1 MMKRRWSIVV
11 AMVAVFGLTVSSVAV
26 AHPEGTFDDGV
37 IDSAGEIHGV
47 VHDQHGGSD
56 GHLPA
61 SNENVTLVGKGAI
74 TPTFE
79 GRVGDVG
86 VWGNFAY
93 LAAFNTGV
101 CRGGGVAVM
110 DIRDLARP
118 KQINF
123 IPTGGNSYVG
133 EGVQVISLN
142 TSFFSGDL
150 LVHNNEICG
159 ADPDEAT
166 YGGVTLVDVTDPN
179 REVFL
184 AQGAGDFEPESVNGP
199 GVAHSSHSAFAW
211 QAGDKA
217 YVVTVDN
224 EEAEDVDILDI
235 TDPRNPVLIAE
246 YDLNAMFPQIIQPN
260 LDTGASF
267 LHDMIVKA
275 IGGRQMMLLSY
286 WDGGYVVLDVT
297 NPLAPRYRADS
308 DFTFPD
314 PEAAESGFIVDPE
327 GNAHQAEF
335 SLDNRHIVGADE
347 DFSPYSVEALNTT
360 DGTEFDATQGSGT
373 PPIDADT
380 SLVGQTVYVGL
391 ACNTSPAVPAA
402 GDATIALVER
412 GGCTFTEK
420 VANVEAAGGY
430 QGVIVFNREGSDAC
444 SDLLNM
450 SVEGGI
456 PALFVGRDVGFDFL
470 NIAYDEDACRAGDG
484 TVTAPVD
491 IGTLGDSVSVSAF
504 FDGWGYVHLFTNNAG
519 KLVELD
525 TYAIPEAHDPAFASG
540 FGDLT
545 VHEVAMSLEDTGLA
559 YFAYYAGGFRVARI
573 QDSELVETGHFIDE
587 GGNNFWGVQVF
598 ERDGKEYV
606 AASDRDFGLYIFE
619 YTGP

>member
-1 MMKRRWSIVV
+1 MVKKRWSI
-11 AMVAVFGLTVSSVAV
+11 LTVVVTVLGLSLSSVAL
-26 AHPEGTFDDGV
+26 AHPDGMIDDGV
-37 IDSAGEIHGV
+37 IDSAGDTHGV

-74 TPTFE
+74 APTFD
-79 GRVGDVG
+79 GRVADVG

-93 LAAFNTGV
+93 LAAFDTGV

-110 DIRDLARP
+110 DITDLTRP
-118 KQINF
+118 RQTNF

-150 LVHNNEICG
+150 LIHNNEVCG

-166 YGGVTLVDVTDPN
+166 YGGVTLVDVTNPE

-184 AQGAGDFEPESVNGP
+184 AQGAGDFEPESVFGP

-217 YVVTVDN
+217 YVVIVDN
-224 EEAEDVDILDI
+224 EESEDVDILDI

-246 YDLNAMFPQIIQPN
+246 YDLNEMFPQIIQPE
-260 LDTGASF
+260 LGSAESF
-267 LHDMIVKA
+267 LHDMIVKP
-275 IGGRQMMLLSY
+275 IGGRNLMLLSY

-335 SLDNRHIVGADE
+335 SLDNRNIVAADE
-347 DFSPYSVEALNTT
+347 DFDPYTLEAVNTT
-360 DGTEFDATQGSGT
+360 DGTEFDALLGSDT
-373 PPIDADT
+373 PQIDVDT
-380 SLVGQTVYVGL
+380 PLVGQTVYVGL
-391 ACNTSPAVPAA
+391 ACEASPPVPAA

-412 GGCTFTEK
+412 GVCTFSEK
-420 VANVEAAGGY
+420 VANVEEAGGY
-430 QGVIVFNREGSDAC
+430 QGVIVFNREGADAC
-444 SDLLNM
+444 SDLFGM

-456 PALFVGRDVGFDFL
+456 PTVSVARDIGFDLL
-470 NIAYDEDACRAGDG
+470 NIAYDEDACRASDG
-484 TVTAPVD
+484 TATAPVD
-491 IGTLGDSVSVSAF
+491 IGTLGDSVSISAI
-504 FDGWGYVHLFTNNAG
+504 FDGWGYVHLFAAGAG

-540 FGDLT
+540 FGALS
-545 VHEVAMSLEDTGLA
+545 VHEVAMSHVDSGLA

-573 QDSELVETGHFIDE
+573 QDGELVETGHFIDE
-587 GGNNFWGVQVF
+587 GGNDFWGVQVF